1 MLSMRMRIHRLARE
15 VKLLL
20 NVEHII
26 IMMVQMLKQ
35 VT

>member
-1 MLSMRMRIHRLARE
+1 MLSMRMRIRLARE